1 MGPYQIQ
8 AAIAVGH
15 ATAPTLAATDWGTV
29 ATLYGQARARHTLA
43 RGELNEAVAVA
54 MAKGLEVGLARVD
67 ALDASDTRGGYCL
80 LPA

>member
-1 MGPYQIQ
+1 MILRLKPKAQSPKP
-8 AAIAVGH
+8 IA
-15 ATAPTLAATDWGTV
+15 
-29 ATLYGQARARHTLA
+29 
-43 RGELNEAVAVA
+43 ELVQTMASSRFALAVAVA